1 MNDPSLQQINL
12 LYNDD
17 GSISSTTLKS
27 IDDALQG
34 LIRKQIK
41 IIAFLGGSDISI
53 QLAIAGYNKEYY
65 GSEFFWVGSMWLTDE
80 VMTSIQKDYSDKAA
94 NILAFLQGAVS
105 LGFRPPIDTVGANF
119 KANYKKKF
127 NKSYSNSAM
136 LAYDSVYLFANSLET
151 IINQQEDYSN
161 GDTINNALR
170 ASDFTG
176 ASGSI
181 KISDGTNDRT
191 VIGYSVLN
199 VQNSTLVM
207 IKEYDPLDS
216 FINVTNSI
224 V

>member
-1 MNDPSLQQINL
+1 
-12 LYNDD
+12 
-17 GSISSTTLKS
+17 
-27 IDDALQG
+27 
-34 LIRKQIK
+34 
-41 IIAFLGGSDISI
+41 
-53 QLAIAGYNKEYY
+53 
-65 GSEFFWVGSMWLTDE
+65 
-80 VMTSIQKDYSDKAA
+80 
-94 NILAFLQGAVS
+94 
-105 LGFRPPIDTVGANF
+105 
-119 KANYKKKF
+119 
-127 NKSYSNSAM
+127 M